1 MNDVKKFH
9 PFDASVDGVLK
20 LNELMWVLIKQCKVR
35 DCNLD
40 IGTVIFKPDII
51 DYPNADD
58 LLVIDSIPDNQKDLH
73 FKGKVLAPNN
83 PYIYYEDLV
92 DTTFNVI
99 GADYL
104 KDKLPTYGRY
114 DSVMG
119 FKRSVESAGF
129 NIDALKAFAGK
140 GNMDRLMGE
149 PVLEIGKSSH
159 CPLVVMNE
167 SGTVRYLPMEGAYG
181 LFLKSEPDNTEF
193 AWLSPTDIQ
202 DLHHLSK
209 YGLTRVPDMLG
220 SNTGIVPNNEFG
232 ATIALIHDAY
242 SHNLRTDN
250 VYDVSEQEFNN
261 MVSAIDQYCY
271 DKKFESKIV
280 DGVYDFKIDCPYTE
294 DQYDDV
300 LCEYKIAAYDDILP
314 SGVGVRPFNVILS
327 EDFFVNDIVDRTWI
341 DDDGKVIYNDTIKE
355 FVVEDVVI
363 NFDSTFIGKAVLK
376 DGSIKHDVNIK
387 FDDYIENVYPFTL
400 ELTQRSLV
408 ARYIKNNG
416 YNVDFDKLS
425 YDLGIRPKL
434 IESTVSRFNHFYRD
448 EEQQPVNL
456 TYFDKGGKYLGDTQ
470 SEIDSLPS
478 VSDIKSV
485 DNGIDR

>member
-1 MNDVKKFH
+1 MNDAKKFH

-20 LNELMWVLIKQCKVR
+20 LNESMWVLIKSCKVR

-40 IGTVIFKPDII
+40 IGTVIFKPDIT
-51 DYPNADD
+51 DYSNADD
-58 LLVIDSIPDNQKDLH
+58 LLVMDSIPNDQKDLH
-73 FKGKVLAPNN
+73 FKGKVLVPNN
-83 PYIYYEDLV
+83 PYIYYEDLL
-92 DTTFNVI
+92 DITFNVT

-104 KDKLPTYGRY
+104 MDKLPVYGRY

-119 FKRSVESAGF
+119 FKRSVEGAGF
-129 NIDALKAFAGK
+129 NIDVLKVFVGK
-140 GNMDRLMGE
+140 ENMDRLMGE
-149 PVLEIGKSSH
+149 PVLEISKSSY
-159 CPLVVMNE
+159 CPLLVMNE
-167 SGTVRYLPMEGAYG
+167 SGTVRYLPMEGTYG

-193 AWLSPTDIQ
+193 VWLSPTDIQ
-202 DLHHLSK
+202 DLHRLSK

-327 EDFFVNDIVDRTWI
+327 EDFFVNDIVDRT
-341 DDDGKVIYNDTIKE
+341 
-355 FVVEDVVI
+355 
-363 NFDSTFIGKAVLK
+363 
-376 DGSIKHDVNIK
+376 
-387 FDDYIENVYPFTL
+387 
-400 ELTQRSLV
+400 
-408 ARYIKNNG
+408 
-416 YNVDFDKLS
+416 
-425 YDLGIRPKL
+425 
-434 IESTVSRFNHFYRD
+434 
-448 EEQQPVNL
+448 
-456 TYFDKGGKYLGDTQ
+456 
-470 SEIDSLPS
+470 
-478 VSDIKSV
+478 
-485 DNGIDR
+485 

>member
-20 LNELMWVLIKQCKVR
+20 LNESMWVLIKQCKVR

-40 IGTVIFKPDII
+40 IGTVIFKPDIT

-58 LLVIDSIPDNQKDLH
+58 LLVMDNIPNDQKDLH

-92 DTTFNVI
+92 DITFNVI

-104 KDKLPTYGRY
+104 KDKLPVYGRY

-119 FKRSVESAGF
+119 FKRSVEGAGF
-129 NIDALKAFAGK
+129 NIDALKVFVGK
-140 GNMDRLMGE
+140 ENMDRLMGE
-149 PVLEIGKSSH
+149 PVLEISKSSY
-159 CPLVVMNE
+159 CPLLVMNE
-167 SGTVRYLPMEGAYG
+167 SGTVRYLPMEGTYG

-193 AWLSPTDIQ
+193 VWLSPTDIQ
-202 DLHHLSK
+202 DLHRLSK

-294 DQYDDV
+294 DQYEDV

-327 EDFFVNDIVDRTWI
+327 EDF
-341 DDDGKVIYNDTIKE
+341 
-355 FVVEDVVI
+355 
-363 NFDSTFIGKAVLK
+363 L
-376 DGSIKHDVNIK
+376 
-387 FDDYIENVYPFTL
+387 
-400 ELTQRSLV
+400 
-408 ARYIKNNG
+408 
-416 YNVDFDKLS
+416 
-425 YDLGIRPKL
+425 
-434 IESTVSRFNHFYRD
+434 
-448 EEQQPVNL
+448 
-456 TYFDKGGKYLGDTQ
+456 
-470 SEIDSLPS
+470 
-478 VSDIKSV
+478 
-485 DNGIDR
+485 